1 VVAPPGSSAGGV
13 EMSDVVA
20 VLCIFAAYVADGG
33 RRDGFTGRRGGEGAT
48 CHMWGK
54 GKVIGNPLRLDISS
68 KYVSNLLLL
77 LALLSSAHAARPWSV
92 EFGGCAFSGDYDG
105 APLVR
110 SGSCPTTDGALDL
123 HGKGITSVKN
133 DSFAGMGACT

>member
-1 VVAPPGSSAGGV
+1 
-13 EMSDVVA
+13 M
-20 VLCIFAAYVADGG
+20 
-33 RRDGFTGRRGGEGAT
+33 
-48 CHMWGK
+48 
-54 GKVIGNPLRLDISS
+54 GNPLRLDLSS

-110 SGSCPTTDGALDL
+110 SGSCPTKDGALDL
-123 HGKGITSVKN
+123 FGKGITSVKN
-133 DSFAGMGACT
+133 ASFAGMGACT